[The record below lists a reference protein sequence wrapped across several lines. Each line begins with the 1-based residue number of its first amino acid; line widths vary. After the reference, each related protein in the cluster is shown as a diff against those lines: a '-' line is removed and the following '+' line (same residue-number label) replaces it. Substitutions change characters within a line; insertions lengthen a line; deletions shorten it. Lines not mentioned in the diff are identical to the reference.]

1 MAKNI
6 AIFRQS
12 KINQISSLNHLL
24 QELSKDNLINENITQ
39 KNIIW
44 YHDTVDTFKK
54 EVFERNGSNNE
65 IIETIKEYEKAIDK
79 HARNDYQEHKEAEKD
94 KIFAECKK
102 NGTKPPK
109 IRTILQTKNLKKE
122 FVIAIGG
129 DKNVDNQE
137 FYDNAIKTVKA
148 VIKKKG
154 LEDKNILS
162 IAIHFDETT
171 PHVHVQYNDYSFKH
185 KTTASELERV
195 RPGADM
201 SREEKKAQYAENCEK
216 FGNYQDLVAETM
228 NMERGE
234 RGSRAKNKTKA
245 EFLKEKRELADKA
258 KNEFDKQILLITANK
273 KTIED
278 QKQII
283 EKQSKEIEN
292 NENVI
297 DEKTKRVS
305 LGCHALNKLIDNVA
319 KKLEL
324 NKNDTVEI
332 LAGFY
337 NDDKKLFKN
346 IVNEANQ
353 KLEKNISNQQK
364 TREQLTIVG

>member
-1 MAKNI
+1 MSKNIKNI
-6 AIFRQS
+6 AIFRQA
-12 KINQISSLNHLL
+12 KISQISSLNHLL
-24 QELSKDNLINENITQ
+24 QELSKDNLVNHNSEQ
-39 KNIIW
+39 KNIVLF
-44 YHDTVDTFKK
+44 HENEKTFARVDFD
-54 EVFERNGSNNE
+54 RDGSNKKVAE
-65 IIETIKEYEKAIDK
+65 IIKDYEKALDK
-79 HARNDYQEHKEAEKD
+79 HARNDYKEHKEAEKD

-109 IRTILQTKNLKKE
+109 IRTVLQTKNLKKE

-137 FYDNAIKTVKA
+137 FYKNTLKTVKA

-195 RPGADM
+195 RPGAGM

-216 FGNYQDLVAETM
+216 FGNYQDIVAETM

-234 RGSRAKNKTKA
+234 RGSRAKNKSKTDYYQ
-245 EFLKEKRELADKA
+245 ELKEMIKKI
-258 KNEFDKQILLITANK
+258 NEEIGRQNLLQDANK

-278 QKQII
+278 QQNFI
-283 EKQSKEIEN
+283 KE
-292 NENVI
+292 NELVI

-305 LGCHALNKLIDNVA
+305 IGCHGLNKLIDGVA
-319 KKLEL
+319 KKIGLS
-324 NKNDTVEI
+324 KNETIEV
-332 LAGFY
+332 LSSFY
-337 NDDKKLFKN
+337 NQDKNSFKN
-346 IVNEANQ
+346 IVNEANK
-353 KLEKNISNQQK
+353 KLEKNIGNQQK
-364 TREQLTIVG
+364 TREELTISG

>member
-1 MAKNI
+1 MSKNIKNI
-6 AIFRQS
+6 AIFRQA
-12 KINQISSLNHLL
+12 KISQISSHNHLF
-24 QELSKDNLINENITQ
+24 QEMSKDNLVNHETTQ
-39 KNIIW
+39 KNVVW

-54 EVFERNGSNNE
+54 VFFERNGSNNE
-65 IIETIKEYEKAIDK
+65 IVETIKEYEKAIDK

-109 IRTILQTKNLKKE
+109 IRTVLQTKNLKKE

-148 VIKKKG
+148 VMKKKG
-154 LEDKNILS
+154 LEEKNILS
-162 IAIHFDETT
+162 IVVHFEETT
-171 PHVHVQYNDYSFKH
+171 PHLHCQYLDYSFKH

-195 RPGADM
+195 RPGDGM

-216 FGNYQDLVAETM
+216 FGNYQDIVAETM

-234 RGSRAKNKTKA
+234 RGSRAKNKSKT
-245 EFLKEKRELADKA
+245 EYLKKQRELSDSLKL
-258 KNEFDKQILLITANK
+258 KNASHILLFEANK
-273 KTIED
+273 KTIDD
-278 QKQII
+278 QQQI
-283 EKQSKEIEN
+283 IEN
-292 NENVI
+292 NENII

-305 LGCHALNKLIDNVA
+305 IGCHGLNKLIDNVA

-324 NKNDTVEI
+324 NKNDAVEM
-332 LAGFY
+332 LASFY
-337 NDDKKLFKN
+337 NKDKNLFKN

-353 KLEKNISNQQK
+353 KLEKNIGNQQK
-364 TREQLTIVG
+364 TREQLTIGS

>member
-1 MAKNI
+1 MSKNIKNI
-6 AIFRQS
+6 AIFRQA
-12 KINQISSLNHLL
+12 KISQISSLNHLL
-24 QELSKDNLINENITQ
+24 QELSKDNLINHNSEQ
-39 KNIIW
+39 KNIVLF
-44 YHDTVDTFKK
+44 HENEKTFARVDFDRDGNNKK
-54 EVFERNGSNNE
+54 VA
-65 IIETIKEYEKAIDK
+65 ETIKEYEKALDK
-79 HARNDYQEHKEAEKD
+79 HARDDYKKHKEAEKD

-109 IRTILQTKNLKKE
+109 IRTVLQTKNLKKE

-137 FYDNAIKTVKA
+137 FYKNTLKTVKA

-201 SREEKKAQYAENCEK
+201 SRAEKKAQYALNCEK
-216 FGNYQDLVAETM
+216 FGNYQDLVAENM
-228 NMERGE
+228 EMERGE
-234 RGSRAKNKTKA
+234 KGSRAKNKKKS

-258 KNEFDKQILLITANK
+258 KNELDKQILLITANK

-278 QKQII
+278 QQQII
-283 EKQSKEIEN
+283 KN
-292 NENVI
+292 NELVI

-305 LGCHALNKLIDNVA
+305 LGCFGLNKLIDGVA
-319 KKLEL
+319 KKIGLS
-324 NKNDTVEI
+324 KNETIEM
-332 LAGFY
+332 LASFY
-337 NDDKKLFKN
+337 NTDKTLFKN
-346 IVNEANQ
+346 IVNEANK
-353 KLEKNISNQQK
+353 KLEKNIVNYQK
-364 TREQLTIVG
+364 TREELTISG

>member
-6 AIFRQS
+6 AIFRQA
-12 KINQISSLNHLL
+12 KISQISSLNHLL
-24 QELSKDNLINENITQ
+24 QELSKDNLVNHENTQ
-39 KNIIW
+39 KNVVW

-54 EVFERNGSNNE
+54 VFFERDGSNNE

-79 HARNDYQEHKEAEKD
+79 HARDDYKKHKEAEKD

-109 IRTILQTKNLKKE
+109 IRTVLQTKNLKKE

-148 VIKKKG
+148 VMKKKG
-154 LEDKNILS
+154 LGEKNILS
-162 IAIHFDETT
+162 IAFHFDETT
-171 PHVHVQYNDYSFKH
+171 PHIHCQYNDYDFKR
-185 KTTASELERV
+185 KTTSSELERV
-195 RPGADM
+195 RPTEDM
-201 SREEKKAQYAENCEK
+201 SRSEKKAQYALNCEK

-234 RGSRAKNKTKA
+234 RGSRAKNKKKA
-245 EFLKEKRELADKA
+245 EYLKEKRELADKA

-278 QKQII
+278 QEKII
-283 EKQSKEIEN
+283 KN
-292 NENVI
+292 NENII

-305 LGCHALNKLIDNVA
+305 LGCFGLNKLIDGVA
-319 KKLEL
+319 KKIGLS
-324 NKNDTVEI
+324 KNETIEM
-332 LAGFY
+332 LASFY
-337 NDDKKLFKN
+337 NTDKTLFKN
-346 IVNEANQ
+346 IVNEANK
-353 KLEKNISNQQK
+353 KLEKSIVNTQK
-364 TREQLTIVG
+364 NKDELTISG

>member
-1 MAKNI
+1 MSKNI
-6 AIFRQS
+6 AIFRQA
-12 KINQISSLNHLL
+12 KISQISTLNHLL
-24 QELSKDNLINENITQ
+24 QEMSKDNLVN
-39 KNIIW
+39 KNNKTGNVVW

-54 EVFERNGSNNE
+54 VFFERDGSNNE

-109 IRTILQTKNLKKE
+109 IRTVLQTKNLKKE

-154 LEDKNILS
+154 LEEKNILS
-162 IAIHFDETT
+162 IVVHFEETT
-171 PHVHVQYNDYSFKH
+171 PHLHCQYLDYSFKH

-195 RPGADM
+195 RPDADM
-201 SREEKKAQYAENCEK
+201 SRAEKKAQYAENCEK
-216 FGNYQDLVAETM
+216 FGNYQDLVAENM
-228 NMERGE
+228 EMERGE
-234 RGSRAKNKTKA
+234 KGSRAKNKKKA
-245 EFLKEKRELADKA
+245 EYLKEKRELADKA

-278 QKQII
+278 QQNFI
-283 EKQSKEIEN
+283 KE
-292 NENVI
+292 NELVI

-305 LGCHALNKLIDNVA
+305 IGCHGLNKLIDGVA
-319 KKLEL
+319 KKIGLS
-324 NKNDTVEI
+324 KNETIEV
-332 LAGFY
+332 LSSFY
-337 NDDKKLFKN
+337 NQDKNSFKN
-346 IVNEANQ
+346 IVNEANK
-353 KLEKNISNQQK
+353 KLEKNIVNYQK
-364 TREQLTIVG
+364 TREELTISG